1 MLREKILLP
10 SMTQHFEKNK
20 SAFKKII
27 IKIKQPKTYII
38 TEKDVHQNGR
48 AKTNSTKQKIMSY
61 THQGL

>member
-1 MLREKILLP
+1 
-10 SMTQHFEKNK
+10 MTQHFEKNK